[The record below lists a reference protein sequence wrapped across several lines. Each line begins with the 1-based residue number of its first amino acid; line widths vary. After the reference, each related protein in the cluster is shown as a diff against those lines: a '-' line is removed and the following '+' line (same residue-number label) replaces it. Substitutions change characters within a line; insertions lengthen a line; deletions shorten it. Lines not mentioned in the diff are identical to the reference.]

1 MPLHGYLDKRPE
13 VGVDTECYR
22 DYWSF
27 GAEGIETG
35 KKVIIERLPDLPLDR
50 PRIREI
56 LKTRR
61 TYTFNGRRYDEPMIA
76 LAMTGASNALLKKAS
91 DDIIQGQLRPWS
103 FEGYVGFYEKY
114 NCSLPDWVD
123 MIDIFDVAPGVQIS
137 QKKYGVRMNMRKL
150 QELPIDPSE
159 DIGVARRPLMRSYL
173 GNDLEVLCEMVRQL
187 DEEIATRAEIS
198 SEFGIDV
205 RGKSDAQIA
214 EALIKHIVEK
224 ETGRFLKTADKA
236 GMVKTMTFHYVPP
249 PFIKFQTEK
258 MQEVLRVICAA
269 PFHVDAS
276 NKRDKKVWGVVKLP
290 QAIKDIKLR
299 IGFTDY
305 KLGIGG
311 LHSKEHRRSFIAD
324 ETHMLVDRDVR
335 AYYPWLMLACG
346 VVPEAIGNIFEW
358 VFRNSVLLRD
368 KYKALAAKYKDMAK
382 VEKDLELKNKYKD
395 LSAKYKKRADT
406 YKIINNGTFGK
417 AGSPYSIL
425 YSPKLLINTTVTGQ
439 LSLLM
444 LIERL
449 ELAGFAVISANTD
462 GIVTHVERARKG
474 DFDAIV
480 LDWEMDCT
488 LSTEEVEYAGVYSR
502 DVNSYI
508 ALPAGFKQDL
518 DPDIKR
524 KGLFAKA
531 GLQSKHDPTFDV
543 CTTAVINYLT
553 DGFDIERSIRMC
565 SDITQFIGV
574 RQVRGGAMKDGEYI
588 GKLVRWYYS
597 VNERGRSINTK
608 ESGNRVAG
616 TWGAHPCLD
625 LPTELPEDIDY
636 DWYIREAYARLADVG
651 LNVKNPS
658 LAGRSGYM
666 VANLPNQK
674 TVHLIDN
681 KTSIALCGR
690 EEPAGKRLF
699 WQAHDGVPD
708 DFRVCKKCQAERGY
722 EDAEHDPD
730 AI

>member
-1 MPLHGYLDKRPE
+1 MPTHGYLDKRDE
-13 VGVDTECYR
+13 IGVDTECYR

-35 KKVIIERLPDLPLDR
+35 KQVIIERLPDLPLDR
-50 PRIREI
+50 NRVKQI
-56 LKTRR
+56 LKSRR
-61 TYTFNGRRYDEPMIA
+61 TYTFNGRRYDEPMLA
-76 LAMTGASNALLKKAS
+76 LAMTGASNSLLKKAS
-91 DDIIQGQLRPWS
+91 DDIIQFQLRPWS
-103 FEGYVGFYEKY
+103 FDGYVGFYEKY
-114 NCSLPDWVD
+114 NCYLPDWVD

-137 QKKYGVRMNMRKL
+137 QKKYGVRMNMPKL

-159 DIGVARRPLMRSYL
+159 NIGVARRPIMRTYL
-173 GNDLEVLCEMVRQL
+173 GNDLATLTEMVRQL
-187 DEEIATRAEIS
+187 NEEITTRAEIS
-198 SEFGIDV
+198 AEFGIDV
-205 RGKSDAQIA
+205 RSKSDAQIA
-214 EALIKHIVEK
+214 EALLKHIVEK
-224 ETGRFLKTADKA
+224 ETGRTLQTADKA
-236 GMVKTMTFHYVPP
+236 GMVKTMTFKYEPP
-249 PFIKFQTEK
+249 PFIKFETEK
-258 MQEVLRVICAA
+258 MKEVLRVICNA
-269 PFHVDAS
+269 PFHVDA
-276 NKRDKKVWGVVKLP
+276 KDKSLKKIWGVVKLP

-346 VVPEAIGNIFEW
+346 VVPEAIGNIFSK
-358 VFRNSVLLRD
+358 VFRNSVVLRD
-368 KYKALAAKYKDMAK
+368 EYKAKSADAKER
-382 VEKDLELKNKYKD
+382 EKKATDPEKKRYWKEI
-395 LSAKYKKRADT
+395 KEKFKKRADT

-449 ELAGFAVISANTD
+449 ELAGFSVISANTD
-462 GIVTHVERARKG
+462 GIVTHVARSRKG
-474 DFDAIV
+474 QFDAMV
-480 LDWEMDCT
+480 LDWEMDCS

-508 ALPAGFKQDL
+508 ALPADYKENL

-543 CTTAVINYLT
+543 CTTAVINYIT
-553 DGFDIERSIRMC
+553 DGFDIERTIRMC
-565 SDITQFIGV
+565 DDITQFIGV
-574 RQVRGGAMKDGEYI
+574 RQVKGGAMKDGDYI

-597 VNERGRSINTK
+597 TEERGNSIHAK

-616 TWGAHPCLD
+616 TWGARPCLD
-625 LPTELPEDIDY
+625 LPDGIPEDIDY
-636 DWYIREAYARLADVG
+636 EWYIREAYARLEDVG
-651 LNVKNPS
+651 LNVRNPRLS
-658 LAGRSGYM
+658 GRSGYM
-666 VANLPNQK
+666 IANLPKQK

-681 KTSIALCGR
+681 RTLVALCGR
-690 EEPAGKRLF
+690 EQPDQRTAWIE
-699 WQAHDGVPD
+699 HEGVPD
-708 DFRVCKKCQAERGY
+708 DFRTCKKCQAERGY

-730 AI
+730 AL